1 MPKEKLPITKHRK
14 TCREIEVLD
23 RGNYGSEQY
32 QGRDRQQRSVKDSL
46 DRISVTPIRPSPH
59 TMSSRG
65 ISSHLHDK
73 QEVGLSLGDGM
84 FDRYIGIDYSGAEG
98 GRSVRRYR

>member
-1 MPKEKLPITKHRK
+1 M
-14 TCREIEVLD
+14 
-23 RGNYGSEQY
+23 
-32 QGRDRQQRSVKDSL
+32 KDSL
-46 DRISVTPIRPSPH
+46 ERISVTPMRPSPR
-59 TMSSRG
+59 TMFSRG
-65 ISSHLHDK
+65 ISGHLHDK